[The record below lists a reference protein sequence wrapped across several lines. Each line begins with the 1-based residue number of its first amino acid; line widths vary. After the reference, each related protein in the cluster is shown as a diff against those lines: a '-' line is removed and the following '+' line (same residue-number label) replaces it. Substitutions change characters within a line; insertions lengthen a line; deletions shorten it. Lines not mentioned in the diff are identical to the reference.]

1 MLSIFNGIVLW
12 LTKRIHANMFK
23 YEKKDLESV
32 VWHGTPHKI
41 RLPDSSDSQTTV
53 TPEVFCET
61 H

>member
-1 MLSIFNGIVLW
+1 MAHKENPCKYV
-12 LTKRIHANMFK
+12 